1 MQNDDIQLGTS
12 SSSQTANAQKNAVP
26 KPPMLNTTSNAAP
39 APNSSP
45 KKYNPLYDP
54 ATDNL
59 PIDERVQKDVI
70 NTPAVD
76 PTGVN
81 PDNQAFLE
89 KIVNMI
95 DTGKINVLKPS
106 SIINDQA
113 YSQLSEEAQG
123 KVDMESINMLASIR
137 QIHGLYKTGYSQ
149 SYQIQN
155 LVHHLRLLKE
165 RLEGVSGDV
174 FII

>member
-1 MQNDDIQLGTS
+1 MQNDDPQFAATSGSQGNPLPTPPMPNATS
-12 SSSQTANAQKNAVP
+12 STSQVP
-26 KPPMLNTTSNAAP
+26 T
-39 APNSSP
+39 SSP

-59 PIDERVQKDVI
+59 PIDPRVQKDVI

-81 PDNQAFLE
+81 PDDQAFLE

-106 SIINDQA
+106 SIINDQT
-113 YSQLSEEAQG
+113 YLLLSEEAQG
-123 KVDMESINMLASIR
+123 KVDMESMNMLASIR

-149 SYQIQN
+149 SFQIQN

-165 RLEGVSGDV
+165 RLEGISGDV